1 MQNEYKSKFDYN
13 FKLNCLFYSFLPFA
27 IKVKFM
33 IKIDVKRS
41 RDHIAVSCVGH
52 ANYNTVG
59 QDIVCAA
66 ISSLLQTLC
75 YSLEELTQNNVNVC
89 LKSGNSLI
97 AIYKPT
103 SKSQLLVDSFFI
115 GCREIANVYSDYVEI
130 SKN

>member
-41 RDHIAVSCVGH
+41 RDHIAVSC
-52 ANYNTVG
+52 
-59 QDIVCAA
+59 AA

-75 YSLEELTQNNVNVC
+75 YSLEELTQDNVNVC

>member
-1 MQNEYKSKFDYN
+1 MLRNHVIILRFLVLVMQITI
-13 FKLNCLFYSFLPFA
+13 LLGRISFARQFL
-27 IKVKFM
+27 V
-33 IKIDVKRS
+33 
-41 RDHIAVSCVGH
+41 
-52 ANYNTVG
+52 Y
-59 QDIVCAA
+59 
-66 ISSLLQTLC
+66 
-75 YSLEELTQNNVNVC
+75 YSLEELTQDNVNVC